1 MTRQNKETMKMDKL
15 TTTIYKTPNCP
26 RCRELAAYLTQL
38 GVDFDEQDMSS
49 SEVLTDLRCEGV
61 FVMEAPVLRV
71 GTTYHNTNILWNG
84 NRLAPWRRRTRRG
97 GLGPIKS
104 KDIKRMTNI
113 IMLRRY

>member
-1 MTRQNKETMKMDKL
+1 MMEGEEM

-26 RCRELAAYLTQL
+26 RCRELAAYLTQI

-71 GTTYHNTNILWNG
+71 GNTYHNTNTLWNG
-84 NRLAPWRRRTRRG
+84 NRLAAGYVAGLFGRG
-97 GLGPIKS
+97 S
-104 KDIKRMTNI
+104 E
-113 IMLRRY
+113 